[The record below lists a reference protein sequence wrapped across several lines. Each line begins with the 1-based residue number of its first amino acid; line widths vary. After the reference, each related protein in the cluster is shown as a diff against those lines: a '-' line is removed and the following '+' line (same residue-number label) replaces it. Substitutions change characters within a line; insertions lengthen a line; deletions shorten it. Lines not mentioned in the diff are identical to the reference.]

1 MKKMRRLLSLMLTL
15 VCVFT
20 ILITD
25 SISVNAEEYF
35 YRIKICLGN
44 NADAYFD
51 AAGVAELEKNYKV
64 VPASSEVGN
73 GTTEL
78 QIENLK
84 FNECVTV
91 DVDSLVK
98 IKPNEQTGE
107 SKYYMAGLRVS
118 GGDTIVTQT
127 TKDAAGER
135 NVTGNFKVT
144 GDENYVVAYG
154 VGAAISYQVKYV
166 DEAGNDLMAADT
178 YYAARGEIVQ
188 VPARHVDGYYPDAY
202 YKTASK
208 GLREDTVFTFIYKK
222 YTGTTVTID
231 DTVYET
237 TTEYGEPEY
246 EYQYAPR
253 NDQTTNGG
261 TRTNRVNNDGNGA
274 NDAND
279 GQADGD
285 TNGQDGADQNT
296 DDNQNQLDESE
307 EEIIADSQLPLD
319 IIDIDDEE
327 VAKSGGVRDNL
338 TRNMIIAIIIAALAV
353 LAVII
358 TFIIASKK
366 KKKAAVKAEPTEKE

>member
-25 SISVNAEEYF
+25 SVSVNAEEYF

-64 VPASSEVGN
+64 VPASTEVGS

-222 YTGTTVTID
+222 YNGTTVTID

-246 EYQYAPR
+246 EYQYTPR
-253 NDQTTNGG
+253 TNQTTNGG
-261 TRTNRVNNDGNGA
+261 TRTNRVNNIDNDGNGGA
-274 NDAND
+274 TD
-279 GQADGD
+279 GQNAAD
-285 TNGQDGADQNT
+285 DQNQQAGVQFE
-296 DDNQNQLDESE
+296 NGEGEDED
-307 EEIIADSQLPLD
+307 INADSQLPLD

-327 VAKSGGVRDNL
+327 VAKAGGANDNL
-338 TRNMIIAIIIAALAV
+338 TRNMIIGIVIAVIAV
-353 LAVII
+353 LAVIA
-358 TFIIASKK
+358 TLVVASKK
-366 KKKAAVKAEPTEKE
+366 RKKAAVKVESTEKE